1 MLDKFALKIDDCA
14 LNVEKN
20 MKLGK
25 KRTKGFKM
33 MSMSNQSQ
41 KADIFFINNQH
52 FDYKT
57 GK

>member
-1 MLDKFALKIDDCA
+1 MLGKFALKINNCT

-33 MSMSNQSQ
+33 MSMSNQLQ
-41 KADIFFINNQH
+41 KADIFL
-52 FDYKT
+52 
-57 GK
+57 